1 MVQDILRSQVQSE
14 LNTARK
20 KIEAI
25 VNEIETCESEQ
36 LASAFRLSI
45 SAIDTNALARQRGSP
60 PITRRGPLQR
70 DDSLRK
76 GRNICTGPVAFPHDF
91 NSG

>member
-25 VNEIETCESEQ
+25 VNEIETC
-36 LASAFRLSI
+36 
-45 SAIDTNALARQRGSP
+45 G
-60 PITRRGPLQR
+60 
-70 DDSLRK
+70 LR
-76 GRNICTGPVAFPHDF
+76 
-91 NSG
+91 S